1 MSYVK
6 SVYWSILSL
15 TFCGVGAQLL
25 YFCETNGKD
34 PCEVANERVPYEPEA
49 RYVSCGTQSTY
60 CDRYIVP
67 GWYRYNERM
76 WDQCPSLG
84 KCGAVYPY
92 WLNGTHPTKVNTE
105 VQRTVCKVGF
115 ASCCER
121 QVTIKIRNC
130 GQFMAYCLP
139 ALDSCPERYC
149 FGESGPCTLTTSQ
162 AMMTDRSTYTTTKTE
177 ANSSLSTTTTTTYM
191 KTTNDAVTAIATNST
206 SSARIKTTTELQT
219 VKVATNE
226 ESSSSTTIIVMA
238 VVIGIL
244 AIVSFISVG
253 LFVYYRKWYKNKDTD
268 GNTYDEPF
276 TTENTY
282 EPSANVYINDEGGY
296 EQLPVYHNAKPGYPV
311 PTEDPYE
318 RIDERIQSGIHRKE
332 EIKLEEK

>member
-1 MSYVK
+1 MPYVR

-15 TFCGVGAQLL
+15 TFCGV
-25 YFCETNGKD
+25 D

-92 WLNGTHPTKVNTE
+92 WLNGTHPTKVYTE

-115 ASCCER
+115 YSCCER

-162 AMMTDRSTYTTTKTE
+162 AMMTDISTYTTTKTE
-177 ANSSLSTTTTTTYM
+177 ANSSLSTTTTTTTYM
-191 KTTNDAVTAIATNST
+191 KTTNDAVTAMASNST
-206 SSARIKTTTELQT
+206 SSARTKTTTTLLQT

-253 LFVYYRKWYKNKDTD
+253 LFVFYRKWYRNKDTND
-268 GNTYDEPF
+268 NTYDEPF
-276 TTENTY
+276 TTLQKNIY
-282 EPSANVYINDEGGY
+282 ETSANVYTNDDGGY
-296 EQLPVYHNAKPGYPV
+296 EQLPVDHNARPGYPV

-318 RIDERIQSGIHRKE
+318 RIDERI
-332 EIKLEEK
+332 